1 MLTFYFSKGSS
12 ALAAHILLIE
22 TGTAFTATEISI
34 PNGDHRNTAFL
45 RRNPKGRIPVLDTPD
60 GLLTENP
67 AILEYIAATHPEA
80 GLLPKGPYPQARARA
95 LCAYLC
101 ATAHVAFAHLHRGA
115 RWASKEASLDDM
127 RARVPD
133 NLADCAAHLETDL
146 PFSPWALGAAPTFC
160 DPYLFQFTR
169 WLEGAGV
176 NITTYPKLAE
186 HRAAMRA
193 RAAVQQAMKL
203 HDLR

>member
-146 PFSPWALGAAPTFC
+146 PFSPGLWGPPLPSAIPISSSSPAGWKAQASTLPPTPNLPNTAPQC
-160 DPYLFQFTR
+160 AHVRPCNR
-169 WLEGAGV
+169 
-176 NITTYPKLAE
+176 P
-186 HRAAMRA
+186 
-193 RAAVQQAMKL
+193 
-203 HDLR
+203 